1 MIWNLDGIRLR
12 LQTVC
17 SAASGEFAS
26 RQPKSPQAICFV
38 EDDGGVDGTRTRG
51 LRRDRQEAMTAHHS
65 RPRKNGVGC
74 PADRPVEANRGRL
87 VRNGLQVL
95 AKKLAVVLAAR
106 NVGPHTSTARM
117 PGSPDK
123 VRPRWSRTELRRL
136 AARPEQARRHQL

>member
-26 RQPKSPQAICFV
+26 RQPKSLQAICFV

-51 LRRDRQEAMTAHHS
+51 LRRDRQEAMTADRS
-65 RPRKNGVGC
+65 RPRKIGVGC
-74 PADRPVEANRGRL
+74 SAARPVEADRGRL

-95 AKKLAVVLAAR
+95 AKELAFVPSAGVR
-106 NVGPHTSTARM
+106 RP
-117 PGSPDK
+117 
-123 VRPRWSRTELRRL
+123 VRP
-136 AARPEQARRHQL
+136 AHCGCPA